1 MNYNEK
7 DTRQNMDLT
16 EEGLIK
22 GATVL
27 IVDDNL
33 TNLRVLI
40 DFLHANGFETL
51 IAQSGEGALEQV
63 QYASPDIVLLD
74 VRMPGMD
81 GFETCIRLK
90 NDSRTKDIPVIF
102 MTALAG
108 EQDKIRGFRCG
119 ASDYVTKPFQQEE
132 VLARIRKELVI
143 CRQQKELIRLN
154 RTKDKIFSVIAH
166 DLKTPFNGL
175 ISVTGLLLE
184 SISDMKRENIREFLE
199 IINENS
205 KQTLNLLENLL
216 EWARSQSEILQIY
229 PASCPLQ
236 DISILC
242 IQGIETTSSRKSIQI
257 INEIDKNICVFA
269 DTNLL
274 MSVFRNLLNNAVKFT
289 RPGGTIRLGAE
300 DKEDRVCIFVS
311 DSGIGIPEERIPT
324 LFRMDELKTTTGT
337 EGEKGTGL
345 GLVICKD
352 FIERMGGS
360 LEVESRE
367 GKGSVFR
374 FCLPKIPAPA

>member
-1 MNYNEK
+1 
-7 DTRQNMDLT
+7 MDLT